1 MTGPRPP
8 ATHPLWRP
16 FELADL
22 DQVAAVRI
30 VRESSPPV
38 VVVDPDPAWPAAY
51 DAVARRLREALGERA
66 LAVEHVGSTAVPGL
80 PAKPVIDVDLVVAD
94 PADEPAWLPDL
105 EAAGFALRV
114 REPDH
119 EEHRMLRGSDP
130 LRGLASNVH
139 VFGPGAREPRRH
151 VLFRD
156 HLRSHEPDRRAY
168 GEHKRRIADE
178 HGFTDAMD
186 YNNHKAWLVYDIY
199 ERAFAADP
207 AHPHD
212 PHPR

>member
-1 MTGPRPP
+1 MSAEPGGRP

-22 DQVAAVRI
+22 DAVAAARI
-30 VRESSPPV
+30 VREPSPPIE
-38 VVVDPDPAWPAAY
+38 VVDPDPGWPAAY
-51 DAVARRLREALGERA
+51 DEVARRLRAALGERV

-80 PAKPVIDVDLVVAD
+80 PAKPVIDVDLVVPD

-105 EAAGFALRV
+105 EAAGFRLRV

-119 EEHRMLRGSDP
+119 EQHRLVRGTDP
-130 LRGLASNVH
+130 TSNVH

-156 HLRSHEPDRRAY
+156 WLRTHAADRAAY
-168 GEHKRRIADE
+168 GDLKRRIAAE
-178 HGFTDAMD
+178 RAHTDGMA
-186 YNNHKAWLVYDIY
+186 YNNRKAWLVYDIY
-199 ERAFAADP
+199 DRALAADP
-207 AHPHD
+207 EHPHD